1 MADPKVEKNEKT
13 LDEGVADNKEGEL
26 SSTEVE
32 KVVGGYVDEG
42 GTLHKH
48 DSL

>member
-13 LDEGVADNKEGEL
+13 LDETVADNKEGEL
-26 SSTEVE
+26 SGADVE

-42 GTLHKH
+42 GTLHKNTRG
-48 DSL
+48 